1 MSELVMAIYDQ
12 GLLRPLKP
20 LNLPDRQTVMI
31 QVLSE
36 VVSDKADEVMQ
47 LLVKTGLLIPPSG
60 SSKVKS
66 VSSKERQ
73 RIADA
78 LGKATA
84 KPLSQV
90 IIEERGEW

>member
-1 MSELVMAIYDQ
+1 MPELVMAIYDQ

-36 VVSDKADEVMQ
+36 VVSDKVDEVIQ
-47 LLVKTGLLIPPSG
+47 LLIKTGLLIPPSG
-60 SSKVKS
+60 HSKVKS
-66 VSSKERQ
+66 ISKKERQ
-73 RIADA
+73 RMADI
-78 LGKATA
+78 LGKATT
-84 KPLSQV
+84 KPLSQF

>member
-20 LNLPDRQTVMI
+20 LNLTDHQAVVI

-36 VVSDKADEVMQ
+36 VVSNKNDQIIQ
-47 LLVKTGLLIPPSG
+47 LLIQSGLLTPPSG
-60 SSKVKS
+60 SSKVKA
-66 VSSKERQ
+66 VSTKERQ
-73 RIADA
+73 RIADV
-78 LGKATA
+78 LGKATT

>member
-20 LNLPDRQTVMI
+20 LNLPDHQTVMI

-36 VVSDKADEVMQ
+36 VVSDTADKAIEF
-47 LLVKTGLLIPPSG
+47 LVKMGLLTPPSG
-60 SSKVKS
+60 SSKVKTIS
-66 VSSKERQ
+66 NKERQ
-73 RIADA
+73 RMADV
-78 LGKATA
+78 LGKATT

>member
-36 VVSDKADEVMQ
+36 VVSDKVDEIIQ

-66 VSSKERQ
+66 VSTKERQ
-73 RIADA
+73 RIADV

-84 KPLSQV
+84 KPLSQL